1 MLSLPM
7 KQEADGTFSAEAPLP
22 PTPGRYFVEIIGT
35 ELPPDK
41 AVQKGWRVSLVWLP
55 LHAGVAEPNA
65 PDDFIRRPKKNHPDP
80 ATWSSEIFNA
90 FNFDNVE
97 IGSANMTY
105 GPGTVLSNGVL
116 VSQDPPATFGQIH
129 DANGNYLT
137 NSTLRSA
144 PFQVQLGVRFQF

>member
-1 MLSLPM
+1 MQPETVGGVINCVAYAKGRRVADVKVEDISEVLKQPDVFVWLGLREPGPELLQTVQREFGLPSDSRMLLSL
-7 KQEADGTFSAEAPLP
+7 
-22 PTPGRYFVEIIGT
+22 
-35 ELPPDK
+35 
-41 AVQKGWRVSLVWLP
+41 
-55 LHAGVAEPNA
+55 
-65 PDDFIRRPKKNHPDP
+65 
-80 ATWSSEIFNA
+80 EIFNA